1 MKNCKGI
8 FGKIF
13 GHSFE
18 SMLIEYTPLNIPGD
32 MSGNVIG
39 IIESMAHKKYK
50 IICKRCGVEK

>member
-18 SMLIEYTPLNIPGD
+18 SM
-32 MSGNVIG
+32 
-39 IIESMAHKKYK
+39 AHKKYK